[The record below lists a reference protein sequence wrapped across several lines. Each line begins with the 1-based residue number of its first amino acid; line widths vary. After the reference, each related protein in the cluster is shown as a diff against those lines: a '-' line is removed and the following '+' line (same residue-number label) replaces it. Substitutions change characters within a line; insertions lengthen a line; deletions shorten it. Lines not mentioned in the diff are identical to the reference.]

1 MWELENKRGEER
13 SPCLCQSQRISL
25 FGHSHLGV
33 ALVIALLYNY
43 ICTNLF
49 FVTVLVHTLCHKC
62 SSWLLWR
69 MISKLRSLLP
79 NSAINTAALEVH
91 TELINVPWFV
101 SRIEVNCRIA
111 CLWFAQFQ
119 NVVPI
124 IWQMNG
130 WLFTAT
136 EIKVRNQAIV
146 DYIML
151 NCITQRNN

>member
-1 MWELENKRGEER
+1 MRIREQEMRREVAMSLSITTNLSLWPLTFR
-13 SPCLCQSQRISL
+13 SCLGDSIIVLYIS
-25 FGHSHLGV
+25 
-33 ALVIALLYNY
+33 
-43 ICTNLF
+43 TNLF
-49 FVTVLVHTLCHKC
+49 LVTFLVHTLCHKC

-91 TELINVPWFV
+91 TELINAPWFV

-151 NCITQRNN
+151 NCITQRSN